1 MAFKEITG
9 NTGKFAEYFP
19 KKSSER
25 KAGDFVIGVYKGTKN
40 VTRPDGRDD
49 VLFVLQG
56 EKGLIGV
63 NTSPV
68 LATKMAE
75 VAEGMTIKIQYEG
88 KERSAKSGREYNNFS
103 VFVDEDANTKSDDEP
118 LDF

>member
-9 NTGKFAEYFP
+9 STGKFAEYFP

-25 KAGDFVIGVYKGTKN
+25 KVGDFVVGVYNGTQT
-40 VTRPDGRDD
+40 VTRPDGREDILY
-49 VLFVLQG
+49 VLKG
-56 EKGLIGV
+56 EKGLIAV

-88 KERSAKSGREYNNFS
+88 KERSTKTGREYNNFS
-103 VFVDEDANTKSDDEP
+103 VFVDEDASKVEDEP

>member
-9 NTGKFAEYFP
+9 STGKFAEYFP
-19 KKSSER
+19 KKSAER
-25 KAGDFVIGVYKGTKN
+25 KAGDFVIGVYNGTQT
-40 VTRPDGRDD
+40 VTRPDGREDILY
-49 VLFVLQG
+49 VLKG
-56 EKGLIGV
+56 EKGLIAV

-88 KERSAKSGREYNNFS
+88 KERSTKTGREYNNFS
-103 VFVDEDANTKSDDEP
+103 VFVDEDSSKDEDEP

>member
-9 NTGKFAEYFP
+9 SASKFAEYFP
-19 KKSSER
+19 KKSAER
-25 KAGDFVIGVYKGTKN
+25 KAGDFVIGVYKGTQT
-40 VTRPDGRDD
+40 VTRPDGREDILY
-49 VLFVLQG
+49 VLKG
-56 EKGLIGV
+56 EKGLIAV

-88 KERSAKSGREYNNFS
+88 KERSTKTGREYNNFT
-103 VFVDEDANTKSDDEP
+103 VFVDEDASKDEDEP

>member
-9 NTGKFAEYFP
+9 STGKFAEYFP
-19 KKSSER
+19 KKSAER
-25 KAGDFVIGVYKGTKN
+25 KAGDFVIGVYSGTQT
-40 VTRPDGRDD
+40 VTRPDGRED
-49 VLFVLQG
+49 VLYVLKG
-56 EKGLIGV
+56 EKGLIAV

-88 KERSAKSGREYNNFS
+88 KERSTKTGREYNNFS
-103 VFVDEDANTKSDDEP
+103 VFVDEDAGKSDEEP